1 MISVLP
7 LLGIESFSKNEN
19 FISLFPTL
27 HLPLEQPEQLLYY
40 WYNTILAIDII
51 IPIKFTISCIIAI
64 FIIKNGVV
72 IKHIILTVWHAIRG

>member
-1 MISVLP
+1 MLLYSILSLFVGVLD
-7 LLGIESFSKNEN
+7 FV
-19 FISLFPTL
+19 ISLFPTL

>member
-1 MISVLP
+1 MLLYSILSLFVGVLD
-7 LLGIESFSKNEN
+7 FV
-19 FISLFPTL
+19 ISLFPTL

-64 FIIKNGVV
+64 FSIKNGVV